1 MATAAIMQS
10 GKKDLLDDM
19 TKAFALL
26 VSITYGIGL
35 IIVNSFLLTFG
46 VRTMTLLSVEYISAG
61 LPLTL
66 LFVVAGLTAAYASN
80 TKVHVWPKIF
90 IPVLALLLLSLIMLY
105 ITNLADY
112 ARTLRTTGIIFVA
125 LTIAFFVGVR
135 HFQRNLVGN
144 RERLIVWS
152 AVYTLVFLAMVVVS
166 STFYGRTVYNDI
178 LPTVGGG
185 AGNTISF
192 VTDIENAQVLEQFVP
207 MDSEQQTQQ
216 LRLIRETVDSYLV
229 SLDGGA
235 SVSIDKDLVKAVIH
249 HKTSGWEIRSSIFD

>member
-1 MATAAIMQS
+1 MAAAEIMQS
-10 GKKDLLDDM
+10 VKKDLLDDM

-26 VSITYGIGL
+26 VSLTYVMGL

-66 LFVVAGLTAAYASN
+66 LFVVAGLTAAFVTNAKYN
-80 TKVHVWPKIF
+80 VWGRVF
-90 IPVLALLLLSLIMLY
+90 IPVLSILLLSLIMLY

-112 ARTLRTTGIIFVA
+112 ARTLRTTGIIFVG
-125 LTIAFFVGVR
+125 LTIVFMVMVR
-135 HFQRNLVGN
+135 HFQRHLVGN
-144 RERLIVWS
+144 REKLIVWS
-152 AVYTLVFLAMVVVS
+152 AIYTLILLAMVVVF

-192 VTDIENAQVLEQFVP
+192 VTDIENAQVLEQIVP
-207 MDSEQQTQQ
+207 MSSEQQTQQ
-216 LRLIRETVDSYLV
+216 IQLIRETADSYLV
-229 SLDGGA
+229 SLDGAA
-235 SVSIDKDLVKAVIH
+235 SISIDKDLVKAVIH
-249 HKTSGWEIRSSIFD
+249 HQTSGWETRSSIFD